1 MQPTARSETVNL
13 SAGRSPGAETQSS
26 DANRRSLN
34 MTTSKFRKAL
44 LPLAAAAA
52 FAACAPASAAVFVQC
67 GPGNTG
73 VDANGKILD
82 PLPAG
87 VQCKHLTAGDGFITM
102 ADGRNLYTFG
112 FADVTGK
119 AAADVTLDTLEAN
132 FAAPTIEL
140 TEGNDFY
147 LTLTN
152 VSMAMRPDL
161 FDPHTVHFH
170 GFPQAAPVF
179 DGMPEGSFG
188 VNMGSSVTYYYKLRD
203 PGTYMYHCH
212 QEATEHMQ
220 MGMLGNLYVKPMQ
233 DAVLTPGAPNPTNIP
248 TTLNSKP
255 LAGYVYNDGDGSTG
269 YHFAKALQFTSMD
282 HVFHELHLGVQ
293 PLPFKNMKDT
303 YAMINGRGYPD
314 TVNPAALPTPKD
326 EFGASL
332 NNDTQSQPI
341 NALVQAKAGERI
353 LLRLSNLSVTNYYTI
368 TAQGL
373 PMKVVGSGARQLRGP
388 DGKDLYYDTTSVTLG
403 GGESAEV
410 MIDTTG
416 VAAGTYFLYTT
427 NLNYLSNF
435 DQDNG
440 GMMTEI
446 VIAAAQ

>member
-1 MQPTARSETVNL
+1 MTAKTF
-13 SAGRSPGAETQSS
+13 
-26 DANRRSLN
+26 RR
-34 MTTSKFRKAL
+34 AL

-52 FAACAPASAAVFVQC
+52 FGACAPASAAVFVQC
-67 GPGNTG
+67 GPNNQY
-73 VDANGKILD
+73 VDA
-82 PLPAG
+82 AG
-87 VQCKHLTAGDGFITM
+87 TIAIPGNVNNVQCKHLSAGDGFITM

-112 FADVTGK
+112 FADVTAK

-132 FAAPTIEL
+132 FSAPTIEL
-140 TEGNDFY
+140 QQGNDFY

-188 VNMGSSVTYYYKLRD
+188 VNMGSSITYYYKLND
-203 PGTYMYHCH
+203 PGTHMYHCH

-220 MGMLGNLYVKPMQ
+220 MGMLGNLYVKPAQ
-233 DAVLTPGAPNPTNIP
+233 DG
-248 TTLNSKP
+248 TTINGFSKF
-255 LAGYVYNDGDGSTG
+255 VYNDGDGSTG
-269 YHFAKALQFTSMD
+269 YDVAKALQFTSMD

-314 TVNPAALPTPKD
+314 TVNPAALPTPTD
-326 EFGASL
+326 ADGNSL
-332 NNDTQSQPI
+332 NNGTQSQPI
-341 NALVQAKAGERI
+341 SALVEAVKGQRI

>member
-1 MQPTARSETVNL
+1 MRIARTL
-13 SAGRSPGAETQSS
+13 H
-26 DANRRSLN
+26 
-34 MTTSKFRKAL
+34 KAL
-44 LPLAAAAA
+44 LPMAVAGALG
-52 FAACAPASAAVFVQC
+52 ASATANAAVYVQC
-67 GPGNTG
+67 GTGNSG
-73 VDANGKILD
+73 VDASGQILSAFD
-82 PLPAG
+82 ADAIPAPA
-87 VQCKHLTAGDGFITM
+87 VAACKHLSAGDGFISM

-112 FADVTGK
+112 FADVTK
-119 AAADVTLDTLEAN
+119 KTAAQVVLDSLAAN
-132 FAAPTIEL
+132 FSAPTITL
-140 TEGNDFY
+140 KQNQDFY

-152 VSMAMRPDL
+152 VGMTMRPDL

-188 VNMGSSVTYYYKLRD
+188 VNMGSSVTYYYKLND

-220 MGMLGNLYVKPMQ
+220 MGMLGNLYVKPAQ
-233 DAVLTPGAPNPTNIP
+233 DSQ
-248 TTLNSKP
+248 SKSFD
-255 LAGYVYNDGDGSTG
+255 GKTYSQFVYNDGDGSTG
-269 YHFAKALQFTSMD
+269 YDVAVPLQLTSMD

-314 TVNPAALPTPKD
+314 TVNPAPLPSPTDPD
-326 EFGASL
+326 TGESL
-332 NNDTQSQPI
+332 NNGTQSQKI
-341 NALVQAKAGERI
+341 SALVTATKGQRI
-353 LLRLSNLSVTNYYTI
+353 LLRLSNLSVTAYYTI

-373 PMKVVGSGARQLRGP
+373 PMKVVGAGARQLRGP
-388 DGKDLYYDTTSVTLG
+388 DGKNLYYDTTSITLG

-410 MIDTTG
+410 LIDTRQ
-416 VAAGTYFLYTT
+416 VEAGTYFLYTT

-435 DQDNG
+435 EQDNG

>member
-1 MQPTARSETVNL
+1 MTAKT
-13 SAGRSPGAETQSS
+13 
-26 DANRRSLN
+26 
-34 MTTSKFRKAL
+34 FRKL
-44 LPLAAAAA
+44 LVTLAVAAA
-52 FAACAPASAAVFVQC
+52 FGAAAPAGAAVFVQC
-67 GPGNTG
+67 PGDTDGDAAWTGTEVAPANTT
-73 VDANGKILD
+73 
-82 PLPAG
+82 
-87 VQCKHLTAGDGFITM
+87 CMHLTAGDGFISM
-102 ADGRNLYTFG
+102 ADKSTDFPQGRPLYTFG

-119 AAADVTLDTLEAN
+119 APGDVMLDSLNAK

-140 TEGNDFY
+140 KEGNSFY
-147 LTLTN
+147 LSLTN

-170 GFPQAAPVF
+170 GFPQQAPVF

-188 VNMGSSVTYYYKLRD
+188 VNMGSTVTYYYKLND

-233 DAVLTPGAPNPTNIP
+233 DG
-248 TTLNSKP
+248 TTIN
-255 LAGYVYNDGDGSTG
+255 GYNKFVYNDGDGSTG
-269 YHFAKALQFTSMD
+269 YDVAVPLQLSSMD

-314 TVNPAALPTPKD
+314 TVNPAPLPPPADKAD
-326 EFGASL
+326 YLAPAVAES
-332 NNDTQSQPI
+332 SQPI
-341 NALVQAKAGERI
+341 SALITATKGQRI
-353 LLRLSNLSVTNYYTI
+353 LLRLSNLSVTNYFTV

-373 PMKVVGSGARQLRGP
+373 PMKVVGQGARQLKGP
-388 DGKDLYYDTTSVTLG
+388 DGKLLHYDTSSVTIG
-403 GGESAEV
+403 GGESMEV
-410 MIDTTG
+410 IIDTANAD
-416 VAAGTYFLYTT
+416 VAPGTYFLYTT

-446 VIAAAQ
+446 VIN